1 MILFTQLS
9 DLIHCSSLII
19 SCVSIGSPSSI
30 YEYPYSAFLCESRNI
45 RICIGKTVFLKVLKI
60 TDDLKL
66 KKTRYLASVLYL
78 FDSGTVS
85 GSI

>member
-30 YEYPYSAFLCESRNI
+30 YEYPYSAILCESRNI
-45 RICIGKTVFLKVLKI
+45 RICIGKTVFLKVLKTI
-60 TDDLKL
+60 DDLN
-66 KKTRYLASVLYL
+66 KKTRYLASFLYL
-78 FDSGTVS
+78 FDSDTVS